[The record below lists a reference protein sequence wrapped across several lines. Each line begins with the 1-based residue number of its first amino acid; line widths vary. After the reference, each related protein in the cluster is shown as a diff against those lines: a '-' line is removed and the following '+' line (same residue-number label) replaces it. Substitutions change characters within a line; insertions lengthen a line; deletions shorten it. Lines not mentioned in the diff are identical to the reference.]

1 MNRRDRR
8 AAALARGKA
17 STPAD
22 IPAPLVAEATLAYQE
37 GRLIDAEVVCKQIL
51 ARETA

>member
-22 IPAPLVAEATLAYQE
+22 IPALVAEATLAYQE